1 MQSNLSTGTLLTFKI
16 EVALIKS
23 FIFADFDCN
32 MNKKLILEIIKEM
45 EDNGFKIYGIIFD
58 CGNKTLIKELEIESG
73 GKYFFPN
80 PCDPTRNVY
89 FFPGTFLYLV

>member
-1 MQSNLSTGTLLTFKI
+1 
-16 EVALIKS
+16 
-23 FIFADFDCN
+23 
-32 MNKKLILEIIKEM
+32 M

-89 FFPGTFLYLV
+89 FFPGTFFIYFQSIYSCWATSVQRPDGPLKVTSTT

>member
-1 MQSNLSTGTLLTFKI
+1 
-16 EVALIKS
+16 
-23 FIFADFDCN
+23 
-32 MNKKLILEIIKEM
+32 M